1 MGTTFSAERI
11 GEMYTRNH
19 DLDEEGLLDTLTI
32 LEMNCSLARDCLKE
46 ERIAF
51 EHVFLHFFPKADLP
65 ERFY

>member
-1 MGTTFSAERI
+1 
-11 GEMYTRNH
+11 MYTINQ
-19 DLDEEGLLDTLTI
+19 DLEEDALLDTLTI